1 LAHGEALRL
10 RERSVAVGSM
20 SWRAESTF
28 VASSKLT
35 DEEKEYLKLA
45 KKLRE
50 ILKLEERVAKGEVLE
65 GLQSE
70 KVAGKDKL
78 LKEVVSWAMKLPPKT
93 EVLEKNPDITA
104 LLPDSA
110 VSKIEKTRRQE
121 QQVRERKAE
130 REEKE
135 KDKPIFMCRHEKP
148 ITDVALAADGR
159 HLFTCSKDRYV
170 LCWSTKNKL
179 LQVIST
185 LGGHKGACFALDV
198 TAGPYG
204 VVSGDSTG
212 WMHFWQADTSKL
224 AVGSVTAPSASF
236 EHRGMVR
243 VLRWCPFDEPGGSRR
258 LASTSDKL
266 VSQPPAIRVWQV
278 GGRGRVEE
286 IIGVDD
292 PEVLKGKANDLR
304 WGGGGFLKLFTSHDN
319 GYVAVWRAD
328 GTGPKRE
335 GSNVVQMPFLKAIKL
350 HSGPIVSLAVSNDG
364 STLVTASHDKTSK
377 AVDVT
382 QQSTPVVVEYKAE
395 RMLRTV
401 CLSQDFKAGPGGAGC
416 VVIAGGEHDRDV
428 TRSGATAAEF
438 QAQVLQAET
447 GDELVSVK
455 AHFGPIHTLLPLP
468 AFGKAGAFASVAEDG
483 LLKVHGLDGRIL
495 HSDQLE

>member
-1 LAHGEALRL
+1 
-10 RERSVAVGSM
+10 M
-20 SWRAESTF
+20 SWRSESTF
-28 VASSKLT
+28 VPTSKLT

-50 ILKLEERVAKGEVLE
+50 ILKLEEQGTQGKALEAK
-65 GLQSE
+65 QAE
-70 KVAGKDKL
+70 KVAGKEKL
-78 LKEVVSWAMKLPPKT
+78 LKDVVYWAQKLPGTT

-110 VSKIEKTRRQE
+110 VNKIEKTRRQE
-121 QQVRERKAE
+121 KQSREKREE
-130 REEKE
+130 REAQE

-170 LCWSTKNKL
+170 LCWSMKDKL

-185 LGGHKGACFALDV
+185 LGGHKGACFAIDV
-198 TAGPYG
+198 DCGPFG

-212 WMHFWQADTSKL
+212 WVHFWQADPSRL
-224 AVGSVTAPSASF
+224 QVGSVVSPTASF
-236 EHRGMVR
+236 EHKGMVR
-243 VLRWCPFDEPGGSRR
+243 NLRWCPFDTPGSGRR
-258 LASTSDKL
+258 LASANDKL
-266 VSQPPAIRVWQV
+266 VSSPPAIRVWQV
-278 GGRGRVEE
+278 GDRGRVEE

-328 GTGPKRE
+328 GSGPKKE
-335 GSNVVQMPFLKAIKL
+335 GSNVVQMPFLKAIRL
-350 HSGPIVSLAVSNDG
+350 HSAPCITLTLSTDG
-364 STLVTASHDKTSK
+364 SQLVTASHDKTSK
-377 AVDVT
+377 VVDVS
-382 QQSTPVVVEYKAE
+382 QQATPVIMEYKAE

-401 CLSQDFKAGPGGAGC
+401 CLSQDFKAGPDGVGT

-428 TRSGATAAEF
+428 TRSSATASEF
-438 QAQVLQAET
+438 QAQVLSAAT
-447 GDELVSVK
+447 GDEQVSIK

-468 AFGKAGAFASVAEDG
+468 KLGKAGAFASVAEDG
-483 LLKVHGLDGRIL
+483 LLKVHSLDGRIL